1 MEGLPL
7 LGAVLFCHSPVFSR
21 SSPLRHRA
29 LGGLRRRLLDTD
41 GATMVRP
48 PTPRL
53 DPRTRTP
60 HARLLCIHSA
70 TSAPCPRSGSAGAKY
85 ARCSVVCDAAA
96 LRDAAAPGPS
106 PAPAPPIATHA
117 ELRVHALWVQ
127 GVDLIAGGR
136 NKSKHRTAPKSEN
149 VYLLLLVKVSSPPAR
164 RRLKTHGL
172 PLLLLARV

>member
-85 ARCSVVCDAAA
+85 ARCSVVCAAAA
-96 LRDAAAPGPS
+96 LRDAVLFCHS
-106 PAPAPPIATHA
+106 PCPRSGALVRGEFDSAKVDSTNQLGAFSHRI
-117 ELRVHALWVQ
+117 ELHSL
-127 GVDLIAGGR
+127 
-136 NKSKHRTAPKSEN
+136 SH
-149 VYLLLLVKVSSPPAR
+149 SP
-164 RRLKTHGL
+164 
-172 PLLLLARV
+172 

>member
-1 MEGLPL
+1 VP
-7 LGAVLFCHSPVFSR
+7 AVRVR
-21 SSPLRHRA
+21 GREVRA
-29 LGGLRRRLLDTD
+29 LFGGLRRR
-41 GATMVRP
+41 RS
-48 PTPRL
+48 
-53 DPRTRTP
+53 
-60 HARLLCIHSA
+60 AR
-70 TSAPCPRSGSAGAKY
+70 R
-85 ARCSVVCDAAA
+85 RCS
-96 LRDAAAPGPS
+96 GTK
-106 PAPAPPIATHA
+106 PPPPRRRSQHA